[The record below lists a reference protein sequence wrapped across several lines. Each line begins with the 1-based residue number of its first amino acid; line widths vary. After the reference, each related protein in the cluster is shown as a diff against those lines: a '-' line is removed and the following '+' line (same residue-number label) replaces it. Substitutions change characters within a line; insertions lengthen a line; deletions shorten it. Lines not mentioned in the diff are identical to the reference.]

1 MNTIAEKSVNAG
13 TFVTKNELDALTT
26 AYKQQRWAE
35 NSERIGMADSLTM
48 WLSVEM
54 MEEFLTTV
62 KANGGN
68 GIRCH
73 FGVHT
78 EAHSQ
83 PEFVGRQTVVLVG
96 TRSKDGSYATA
107 KQLLVENNGQPDV
120 VALTGPVCPPFCGG
134 AGTVGKS
141 TLIVRGDNGM
151 EII

>member
-13 TFVTKNELDALTT
+13 TFVTSTELDAFTS
-26 AYKQQRWAE
+26 AYKQERWAE
-35 NSERIGMADSLTM
+35 NSERIGKADSLTM

-54 MEEFLTTV
+54 MEEFLATV

-78 EAHSQ
+78 EGHSA
-83 PEFVGRQTVVLVG
+83 PEVVGRQTVVLVG
-96 TRSKDGSYATA
+96 TRSKDGSHATA
-107 KQLLVENNGQPDV
+107 KAEM
-120 VALTGPVCPPFCGG
+120 VALTGPVCPPWCGS
-134 AGTVGKS
+134 GTLGKS

-151 EII
+151 EVI

>member
-13 TFVTKNELDALTT
+13 TFVTKTELDALTS

-54 MEEFLTTV
+54 MEEFLAIV

-68 GIRCH
+68 GVRCH

-78 EAHSQ
+78 EGHSQ
-83 PEFVGRQTVVLVG
+83 PEVVGRQTVVLVG
-96 TRSKDGSYATA
+96 TRSKDGSHETA
-107 KQLLVENNGQPDV
+107 KQLLVDNNGQHGV
-120 VALTGPVCPPFCGG
+120 VAVTGPVCPPFCGG
-134 AGTVGKS
+134 GSGFGKS
-141 TLIVRGDNGM
+141 TLVVRGDNSM